1 MPLQHSDVARY
12 KNLGRPVVM
21 VGNNLPSPGWDRV
34 NLSVKYLGPLVPK
47 IPASLQHSSSL
58 MQMLSTSRKA
68 ASVKVGHP
76 PIYGNQVGIWRG
88 GVAWRRVAA
97 AAPRNAAAAT
107 TPTEM
112 SSPGST

>member
-1 MPLQHSDVARY
+1 
-12 KNLGRPVVM
+12 
-21 VGNNLPSPGWDRV
+21 
-34 NLSVKYLGPLVPK
+34 
-47 IPASLQHSSSL
+47 

-68 ASVKVGHP
+68 ASVKVGHQ

-97 AAPRNAAAAT
+97 APRNAAAAT